1 MERWS
6 VFDGSKISS
15 RVHSAEKTELWDR
28 WERVESL
35 KAEGLNAS
43 VEIGSI
49 TKLFKRAKGR

>member
-6 VFDGSKISS
+6 VFDRSKILS
-15 RVHSAEKTELWDR
+15 RVHTAEKTELW
-28 WERVESL
+28 ERGESL